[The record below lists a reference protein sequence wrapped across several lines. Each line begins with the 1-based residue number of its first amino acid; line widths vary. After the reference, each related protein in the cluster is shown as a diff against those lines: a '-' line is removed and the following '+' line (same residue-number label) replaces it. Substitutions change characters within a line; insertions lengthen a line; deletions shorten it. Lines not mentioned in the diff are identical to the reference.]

1 MTTIPQKLH
10 DVLAGGHNI
19 WVATTE
25 PDGAPNVSIK
35 GSGLLLED
43 GRIVF
48 ADLYGLDTYENLR
61 HDPRVAIGVHDYA
74 NKVAM
79 EIRGHAEIVDEGELV
94 EDMKRRL
101 AGIGEKWRLPAVKHV
116 VCVTV
121 DAVVDL
127 WPGPHAGEEVEE
139 VQAART

>member
-1 MTTIPQKLH
+1 MVTIPQKLH

-35 GSGLLLED
+35 GSGRLLDD

-48 ADLYGLDTYENLR
+48 ADLYGRDTFENLR
-61 HDPRVAIGVHDYA
+61 HDPRVAIGIHDYGDRI
-74 NKVAM
+74 AM
-79 EIRGHAEIVDEGELV
+79 EVRGHAEIIDEGELV
-94 EDMKRRL
+94 DDMKQRL
-101 AGIGEKWRLPAVKHV
+101 AAVGEKWRLPAVKHV

-121 DAVVDL
+121 DAVIDL
-127 WPGPHAGEEVEE
+127 WPGPHAGEEIRERE
-139 VQAART
+139 AARV